1 MKPEKSERN
10 IAEELTQAAK
20 EIKAH
25 KEGKLHPKVVSNDI
39 ITARNNLE
47 LSQSQF
53 AALLG
58 VSKRTLEQWEQERR
72 DPSQAAQRLIQIA
85 IQRPDVLIELFEILI
100 NKLETIFQ
108 HNIMLLIFFQSSL
121 LKLCIFLVNFMLELG
136 KEDKTHWI

>member
-1 MKPEKSERN
+1 MSKKPNKDERD
-10 IAEELTQAAK
+10 IGAELIQAAK

-25 KEGKLHPKVVSNDI
+25 KEGTLHPKIVRSDI

-72 DPSQAAQRLIQIA
+72 EPSQAAQRLIQIA
-85 IQRPDVLIELFEILI
+85 IERPDVLIELF
-100 NKLETIFQ
+100 
-108 HNIMLLIFFQSSL
+108 
-121 LKLCIFLVNFMLELG
+121 G
-136 KEDKTHWI
+136 DAA

>member
-39 ITARNNLE
+39 ITARNNLA

-72 DPSQAAQRLIQIA
+72 EPSQAAQRLIQIA
-85 IQRPDVLIELFEILI
+85 IQRPDVLIELF
-100 NKLETIFQ
+100 
-108 HNIMLLIFFQSSL
+108 
-121 LKLCIFLVNFMLELG
+121 G
-136 KEDKTHWI
+136 DAA

>member
-1 MKPEKSERN
+1 MKTKKSERN
-10 IAEELTQAAK
+10 IAEELAQAAK

-25 KEGKLHPKVVSNDI
+25 KEAKLHPKVVSNDI
-39 ITARNNLE
+39 IKARNNLG

-85 IQRPDVLIELFEILI
+85 IQRPDVLIELF
-100 NKLETIFQ
+100 
-108 HNIMLLIFFQSSL
+108 
-121 LKLCIFLVNFMLELG
+121 G
-136 KEDKTHWI
+136 DAA

>member
-85 IQRPDVLIELFEILI
+85 IQRPDVLIELF
-100 NKLETIFQ
+100 
-108 HNIMLLIFFQSSL
+108 
-121 LKLCIFLVNFMLELG
+121 G
-136 KEDKTHWI
+136 DAA

>member
-1 MKPEKSERN
+1 MKPNKSERN
-10 IAEELTQAAK
+10 IGEELTQAAK

-39 ITARNNLE
+39 ITARNNLN

-85 IQRPDVLIELFEILI
+85 IQRPDVLIQLF
-100 NKLETIFQ
+100 
-108 HNIMLLIFFQSSL
+108 
-121 LKLCIFLVNFMLELG
+121 G
-136 KEDKTHWI
+136 DAA